1 MRLLEGNFCFKS
13 IARTD
18 ACSALSRETK
28 KLHSH
33 SHKRTRSLAL
43 FSLLSGASV
52 ARCCVSRP
60 RKTRVVFLFSL
71 ESIKMMRRRKVAR
84 FCTSCVFVV
93 FFVFFVSSSAS
104 SSSSSIAKSDEKIH
118 FSVRRRDLLLR
129 SKDSE
134 LDFQLVKTNEKK
146 DKKKKLLP
154 LFSRAARLHHRRDK
168 EEEEDKEEGKKMY
181 NAGTKHLEE
190 KERAY
195 VNAMEQFRTRAMDRD
210 RLTEVGKEYE
220 EEVEKFEKENDSS
233 SSSGSSSSSSDSSS
247 NNDDGT
253 DEKTSSSGLTVFF
266 GVAGGESNCEFTMDK
281 GRWIADRLKAK
292 KLVIPTCDHLFHSDA
307 DVDLL
312 DYMIPDT
319 VNHCKKEE
327 SSNTFE
333 LASWNHNVNTHGLST
348 AERFFGTNDHNNNGE
363 NVEESTENE
372 SNPSHHQQLV
382 AKIEDASQKKILCV
396 QVGNGGCDWEGKQ
409 FTPKLE
415 FDSVITQAQL
425 NKEEIESKG
434 YEYVYVAGV
443 FDWHPQDDKVKE
455 WPGLF
460 KMCDPPQ
467 YQEKLFN
474 EARDS
479 IKKYN
484 ADHPIDPEKTLC
496 AHWRQED
503 FVGKGDPYVYDPV
516 QGAKIM
522 SEKAEEHG
530 NLKDVLILTNDP
542 VADEDKQR
550 LETLKSE
557 LLSHGLTPHTVHHDK
572 LKHSHDVFVDKAACL
587 LMKGFI
593 GTRSSTFSQ
602 SIAEM
607 HALRDKYI

>member
-1 MRLLEGNFCFKS
+1 MSRLS
-13 IARTD
+13 
-18 ACSALSRETK
+18 SSRASSFSSRKHIET
-28 KLHSH
+28 
-33 SHKRTRSLAL
+33 
-43 FSLLSGASV
+43 
-52 ARCCVSRP
+52 
-60 RKTRVVFLFSL
+60 
-71 ESIKMMRRRKVAR
+71 MRRRKVAR
-84 FCTSCVFVV
+84 CFCTSSRVFVV
-93 FFVFFVSSSAS
+93 FFVVFFVASSYSS
-104 SSSSSIAKSDEKIH
+104 SSSSSIAKSDEKIR
-118 FSVRRRDLLLR
+118 FSARRRDLLLR

-134 LDFQLVKTNEKK
+134 LDFQLVKTKEKK

-154 LFSRAARLHHRRDK
+154 PLFSRAAARLHHRRDK
-168 EEEEDKEEGKKMY
+168 EEDKEDKEEGKKMY
-181 NAGTKHLEE
+181 TAGTKHLEE

-195 VNAMEQFRTRAMDRD
+195 ANAMEQFRTRAMDRD

-233 SSSGSSSSSSDSSS
+233 SSSSSSSGS

>member
-1 MRLLEGNFCFKS
+1 M
-13 IARTD
+13 T
-18 ACSALSRETK
+18 
-28 KLHSH
+28 
-33 SHKRTRSLAL
+33 TRRRN
-43 FSLLSGASV
+43 V
-52 ARCCVSRP
+52 ARCFC
-60 RKTRVVFLFSL
+60 KTSSKRRV
-71 ESIKMMRRRKVAR
+71 
-84 FCTSCVFVV
+84 VFVV
-93 FFVFFVSSSAS
+93 FFVVFVVAAASSYSSSF
-104 SSSSSIAKSDEKIH
+104 SSSIAKSFYEKKNQNR
-118 FSVRRRDLLLR
+118 FGSARRGGRDLLLR
-129 SKDSE
+129 SEDSE
-134 LDFQLVKTNEKK
+134 LDFQLVKTKEKK
-146 DKKKKLLP
+146 DFEKKKLLP
-154 LFSRAARLHHRRDK
+154 PLFSRAAARLHHRRDK
-168 EEEEDKEEGKKMY
+168 EEDKEDKEEGKKMY
-181 NAGTKHLEE
+181 TAGTKHLEE

-233 SSSGSSSSSSDSSS
+233 SSGSSSGS

>member
-1 MRLLEGNFCFKS
+1 MRLS
-13 IARTD
+13 
-18 ACSALSRETK
+18 SSR
-28 KLHSH
+28 
-33 SHKRTRSLAL
+33 
-43 FSLLSGASV
+43 ASSSF
-52 ARCCVSRP
+52 A
-60 RKTRVVFLFSL
+60 L
-71 ESIKMMRRRKVAR
+71 ESIETTMRRRKVAR
-84 FCTSCVFVV
+84 CFCTSLSRVFVV
-93 FFVFFVSSSAS
+93 FFVVFFVASSYSS
-104 SSSSSIAKSDEKIH
+104 SSSSSIAKSDEKIR
-118 FSVRRRDLLLR
+118 FSARRRDLLLR

-134 LDFQLVKTNEKK
+134 LDFQLVKTKEKK
-146 DKKKKLLP
+146 DEKKKLLPP

-168 EEEEDKEEGKKMY
+168 EEEGKKMY

-233 SSSGSSSSSSDSSS
+233 SSSSSSSGS

>member
-1 MRLLEGNFCFKS
+1 
-13 IARTD
+13 
-18 ACSALSRETK
+18 
-28 KLHSH
+28 
-33 SHKRTRSLAL
+33 
-43 FSLLSGASV
+43 
-52 ARCCVSRP
+52 
-60 RKTRVVFLFSL
+60 
-71 ESIKMMRRRKVAR
+71 MRRRKVAR

-104 SSSSSIAKSDEKIH
+104 SSSSSIAKSDEKNR
-118 FSVRRRDLLLR
+118 FSARRGRDLLLR

-146 DKKKKLLP
+146 DKKKELLPP

-168 EEEEDKEEGKKMY
+168 EEEGKKMY

-233 SSSGSSSSSSDSSS
+233 SSSSGSSS

-396 QVGNGGCDWEGKQ
+396 QVGNGGCVWEGKQ

-443 FDWHPQDDKVKE
+443 LIGILKT
-455 WPGLF
+455 
-460 KMCDPPQ
+460 
-467 YQEKLFN
+467 
-474 EARDS
+474 
-479 IKKYN
+479 IKSKSGQ
-484 ADHPIDPEKTLC
+484 AFSKC
-496 AHWRQED
+496 A
-503 FVGKGDPYVYDPV
+503 
-516 QGAKIM
+516 I
-522 SEKAEEHG
+522 
-530 NLKDVLILTNDP
+530 
-542 VADEDKQR
+542 R
-550 LETLKSE
+550 LNTRRNFSTKRE
-557 LLSHGLTPHTVHHDK
+557 
-572 LKHSHDVFVDKAACL
+572 
-587 LMKGFI
+587 
-593 GTRSSTFSQ
+593 TRSRNTTRTTQ
-602 SIAEM
+602 
-607 HALRDKYI
+607 

>member
-1 MRLLEGNFCFKS
+1 MKQFTHKPIFTDKPQEQTLLFRALKP
-13 IARTD
+13 
-18 ACSALSRETK
+18 LSREK

-43 FSLLSGASV
+43 FSLLSGVIV

-60 RKTRVVFLFSL
+60 RTRVVFLFSKA
-71 ESIKMMRRRKVAR
+71 SMMRRRKVVR

-93 FFVFFVSSSAS
+93 FFVVVVSSSAS
-104 SSSSSIAKSDEKIH
+104 SSSSSIAKSDEKNH
-118 FSVRRRDLLLR
+118 FSMRRRDLLLR
-129 SKDSE
+129 SKDAE
-134 LDFQLVKTNEKK
+134 LDFQLVNTNEKK

-168 EEEEDKEEGKKMY
+168 EEEEDKEEGKRMY

-233 SSSGSSSSSSDSSS
+233 SSSSGSSS

>member
-1 MRLLEGNFCFKS
+1 
-13 IARTD
+13 
-18 ACSALSRETK
+18 
-28 KLHSH
+28 
-33 SHKRTRSLAL
+33 
-43 FSLLSGASV
+43 
-52 ARCCVSRP
+52 
-60 RKTRVVFLFSL
+60 
-71 ESIKMMRRRKVAR
+71 
-84 FCTSCVFVV
+84 
-93 FFVFFVSSSAS
+93 
-104 SSSSSIAKSDEKIH
+104 
-118 FSVRRRDLLLR
+118 
-129 SKDSE
+129 
-134 LDFQLVKTNEKK
+134 
-146 DKKKKLLP
+146 
-154 LFSRAARLHHRRDK
+154 
-168 EEEEDKEEGKKMY
+168 
-181 NAGTKHLEE
+181 
-190 KERAY
+190 
-195 VNAMEQFRTRAMDRD
+195 MDRD

-233 SSSGSSSSSSDSSS
+233 SSSSSGSSSGS

>member
-1 MRLLEGNFCFKS
+1 M
-13 IARTD
+13 
-18 ACSALSRETK
+18 
-28 KLHSH
+28 
-33 SHKRTRSLAL
+33 
-43 FSLLSGASV
+43 
-52 ARCCVSRP
+52 
-60 RKTRVVFLFSL
+60 
-71 ESIKMMRRRKVAR
+71 
-84 FCTSCVFVV
+84 
-93 FFVFFVSSSAS
+93 
-104 SSSSSIAKSDEKIH
+104 
-118 FSVRRRDLLLR
+118 LR
-129 SKDSE
+129 SEDSE
-134 LDFQLVKTNEKK
+134 LDFQLVKTKEKK
-146 DKKKKLLP
+146 DEKKKLLP
-154 LFSRAARLHHRRDK
+154 PLFSRAAARLHHRRD
-168 EEEEDKEEGKKMY
+168 EEEDKEDKEEGKKMY
-181 NAGTKHLEE
+181 TAGTKHLEE

-220 EEVEKFEKENDSS
+220 EEVEKFEKENDRSS
-233 SSSGSSSSSSDSSS
+233 SSSGSSS

-557 LLSHGLTPHTVHHDK
+557 LISHGLTPHTVHHDK